1 MPDKVL
7 YEDQHF
13 EVIYPGKTRPAPKV
27 KPPPKQTETTEVTK
41 LPTPKQP
48 DVSEKELLPFPDSPI
63 TIILG
68 KNERQRTGKLRML
81 TRASRGENG
90 DDYYGK
96 TYILK
101 RGKYRRTMLGNFLY
115 NI

>member
-7 YEDQHF
+7 YEDQNF

-27 KPPPKQTETTEVTK
+27 KPPPPKQTETTEVTK
-41 LPTPKQP
+41 PPTPKQP

-63 TIILG
+63 TIVLEKRTP
-68 KNERQRTGKLRML
+68 KNRDESKQGRLLRL
-81 TRASRGENG
+81 LPKKGESG

-96 TYILK
+96 TYILENNVK
-101 RGKYRRTMLGNFLY
+101 
-115 NI
+115 